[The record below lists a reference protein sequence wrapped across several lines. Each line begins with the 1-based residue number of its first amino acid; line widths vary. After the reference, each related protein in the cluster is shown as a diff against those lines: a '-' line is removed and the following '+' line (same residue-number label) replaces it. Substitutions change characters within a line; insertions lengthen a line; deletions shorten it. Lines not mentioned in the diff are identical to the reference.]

1 MHVLSLMKND
11 LILTATVIVNYHIES
26 KEHGKQ
32 INHVSV
38 NEQVFFK
45 VERLTCSEGYGPYDP

>member
-38 NEQVFFK
+38 NEQFF
-45 VERLTCSEGYGPYDP
+45 LTGTLNMLRGIWPV